1 MIIENGSITIKIKEG
16 GGIGGDGNPIAPTY
30 RWGDPIPCQIRA
42 NVRNNLGK
50 SNGNAFIIAAYEVL
64 VEGAYFEP
72 EQVKLQNADGQEIG
86 EFSVI
91 HAEALREVGLV
102 KILV

>member
-16 GGIGGDGNPIAPTY
+16 GGLGGNGNPLSPTC
-30 RWGDPIPCQIRA
+30 RWGTPVPCQIRA
-42 NVRNNLGK
+42 NIRNNLGK
-50 SNGNAFIIAAYEVL
+50 SNGNSFIVASYEVL
-64 VEGAYFEP
+64 IEGVSFES
-72 EQVKLQNADGQEIG
+72 ERVKLQDAVGKEIG

-91 HAEALREVGLV
+91 QAEALREVGLV